1 MYISHM
7 RTHTQR
13 LWFLSLVM
21 AALPVVARDRVYHA
35 ASFGIVPNTAKSQSA
50 VMAKAI
56 ETIRSEME
64 KGDKATLILGEGRY
78 DFHPD
83 DAVRREYYVSN
94 HDQTNPKCVG
104 VPLEDLHDFVLDG
117 QGAELVFHGS
127 MMPLSLVRST
137 SCTLRNFSID
147 FDNPHITQVTVTD
160 NSSERG
166 ITFRPASWVKWHIKP
181 DGNFW
186 ATGDDWARRPQYGIA
201 FEGDTRHIVYGTSD
215 LYCPISNVVQ
225 TEDGGLCVSGWHD
238 RRLKPGTVI
247 ALRGWGRPAPGIFM
261 THCTD
266 TKLLNVK
273 VHYAEGM
280 GLLAQMCEDIILDG
294 FGVCLK
300 GKDDPRYFTTQA
312 DATHFSGCRGKI
324 TSING
329 LYEGMMDDAINV
341 HGTYLKVTKRVDD
354 HTLEARYM
362 HGQSWGFDWG
372 YVGDKVQ
379 FVRSSTMELLDGK
392 NEIAEITALDPSPT
406 ASSRGM
412 DGVHTFRLRFKKPV
426 PVEISDQEGYG
437 IENLE
442 WTPSVRFA
450 GNIVRN
456 NRARGALFSTP
467 RRVVVEDN
475 LFDHTSG
482 CAILLCGDC
491 NGWYETGACR
501 DVTIRRNHFINA
513 LTSQFQF
520 TNAVISIYPE
530 IPNLDGQVRLFHG
543 GGSKS
548 AVRIEDNVFET
559 FDFPIL
565 YAKSVDGLLYRR
577 NKVITNHDY
586 PRFHWNKNNF
596 LLHNVSNVSIENLL
610 YDHSGLILKEVKLQ

>member
-1 MYISHM
+1 MKHYL
-7 RTHTQR
+7 QR
-13 LWFLSLVM
+13 LSLLLLAM
-21 AALPVVARDRVYHA
+21 AVLPALAAVRKYDGAR
-35 ASFGIVPNTAKSQSA
+35 FGIVPGTGKSLSA
-50 VMAKAI
+50 AMANAI
-56 ETIRSEME
+56 ATIRSEVG
-64 KGDKATLILGEGRY
+64 KGDKAVLVLAPGRY
-78 DFHPD
+78 DFYPD

-94 HDQTNPKCVG
+94 HDQSQPKCVG
-104 VPLEDLHDFVLDG
+104 IPLEDLHDFTLDG
-117 QGAELVFHGS
+117 RGAELVFHGS

-137 SCTLRNFSID
+137 GCTLRNFSID
-147 FDNPHITQVTVTD
+147 FDNPHITQITITE
-160 NSSERG
+160 NTPEQG
-166 ITFRPASWVKWHIKP
+166 TTFRPAPWVRYQVKE
-181 DGNFW
+181 DGSFW
-186 ATGDDWARRPQYGIA
+186 AKGDDWANRPQYGIA

-215 LYCPISNVVQ
+215 LYCPISKVQ
-225 TEDGGLCVSGWHD
+225 QNEDGTLRVPGWHD
-238 RRLKPGTVI
+238 ARLKPGTVI

-261 THCTD
+261 THDKD
-266 TKLLNVK
+266 TWLQNVR

-280 GLLAQMCEDIILDG
+280 GLMAQMCENITLDG

-312 DATHFSGCRGKI
+312 DATHFSGCRGKVI
-324 TSING
+324 SLNG

-341 HGTYLKVTKRVDD
+341 HGTYLKVVKRVDD

-362 HGQSWGFDWG
+362 HHQSWGFDWG
-372 YVGDKVQ
+372 YVGDRVQ
-379 FVRSSTMELLDGK
+379 FVRSSTMELLDGQ
-392 NEIAEITALDPSPT
+392 NEIAEITTLDPSPT

-426 PVEISDQEGYG
+426 PAEVGSEQGYG
-437 IENLE
+437 IENLT

-450 GNIVRN
+450 GNTVRN

-467 RRVVVEDN
+467 RRVVAEDN

-501 DVTIRRNHFINA
+501 DVTIRRNRFINS

-520 TNAVISIYPE
+520 TSAVISIYPE
-530 IPNLDGQVRLFHG
+530 IPNLEGQTRLFHG

-548 AVRIEDNVFET
+548 AIRIEDNVFET

-565 YAKSVDGLLYRR
+565 YAKSVDGLLYRK
-577 NKVITNHDY
+577 NKVITNQDY
-586 PRFHWNKNNF
+586 PRYHWNKSNF
-596 LLHNVSNVSIENLL
+596 LLHNVSNVRIDNLL
-610 YDHSGLILKEVKLQ
+610 YDHSGLILKEVKLDL